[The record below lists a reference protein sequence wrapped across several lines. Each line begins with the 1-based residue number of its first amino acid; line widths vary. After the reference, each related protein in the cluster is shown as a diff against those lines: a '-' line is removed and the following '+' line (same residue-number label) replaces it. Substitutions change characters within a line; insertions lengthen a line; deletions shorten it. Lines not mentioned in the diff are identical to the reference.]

1 MSVSAVGFD
10 LDYTLA
16 VPTRDRETI
25 LSEAASATGAPPLS
39 REAYLREHQENLTRE
54 TREPI
59 FESLLDNHD
68 SPVDPEHVATAY
80 RERITD
86 AVVPAEGVEPMLV
99 GLRTTYRVGL
109 LTNGP
114 VVAQEAKLDKL
125 GWRDYFD
132 AALVTGALPAGKP
145 DERAFDALLDALGT
159 TAEET
164 VYVGDSVHHDIAG
177 AHDAGLRP
185 VQVLGEGCDDPD
197 PRAIAHIQRESL
209 PTELPELLADL

>member
-1 MSVSAVGFD
+1 MSVTAVGFD

-25 LSEAASATGAPPLS
+25 LEEAAAAAGAPQLS
-39 REAYLREHQENLTRE
+39 REAYLEAHQQNLTNR
-54 TREPI
+54 TRTPI
-59 FESLLDNHD
+59 FESLLAEHD
-68 SPVDPEHVATAY
+68 SAVDPKHVATAY

-86 AVVPAEGVEPMLV
+86 AVVPVEGVAAMLA

-125 GWRDYFD
+125 GWNDYFD

-145 DERAFDALLDALGT
+145 DGRAFDALLDALDV
-159 TAEET
+159 EPDEL

-177 AHDAGLRP
+177 AHDVGIRP

-197 PRAIAHIQRESL
+197 PRAIAHIPRAEL
-209 PTELPELLADL
+209 PTRLPELLADL

>member
-25 LSEAASATGAPPLS
+25 LSEAAAAAGAPPLT
-39 REAYLREHQENLTRE
+39 REAYLRAHQENLTRE
-54 TREPI
+54 TRAPI
-59 FESLLDNHD
+59 FETLLDEHG

-86 AVVPAEGVEPMLV
+86 AVVPVEGVEAMLA

-114 VVAQEAKLDKL
+114 VVAQEAKIDKL
-125 GWRDYFD
+125 GWRDHFD
-132 AALVTGALPAGKP
+132 TALVTGALPAGKP
-145 DERAFDALLDALGT
+145 DKRAFEALLDELGT
-159 TAEET
+159 EPEET

-177 AHDAGLRP
+177 AHDAGMLP

-197 PRAIAHIQRESL
+197 PRAVAHIHHDDL
-209 PTELPELLADL
+209 PTALPELVADL

>member
-25 LSEAASATGAPPLS
+25 LSEAAAAAGAPPLS
-39 REAYLREHQENLTRE
+39 REAYLRAHQENLTRE
-54 TREPI
+54 TRAPI
-59 FESLLDNHD
+59 FEALLAEHD

-86 AVVPAEGVEPMLV
+86 AVVPVSGVEAMLT

-114 VVAQEAKLDKL
+114 VVAQEDKIEKL
-125 GWRDYFD
+125 GWFNHFD
-132 AALVTGALPAGKP
+132 TALVTGALPAGKP
-145 DERAFDALLDALGT
+145 DVRSFEALLDGLDT
-159 TAEET
+159 PPEET

-177 AHDAGLRP
+177 AHDAGMLP
-185 VQVLGEGCDDPD
+185 VQVVGDDCDDPD
-197 PRAIAHIQRESL
+197 PRAIAHIPRELL
-209 PTELPELLADL
+209 PTKLPELLADL